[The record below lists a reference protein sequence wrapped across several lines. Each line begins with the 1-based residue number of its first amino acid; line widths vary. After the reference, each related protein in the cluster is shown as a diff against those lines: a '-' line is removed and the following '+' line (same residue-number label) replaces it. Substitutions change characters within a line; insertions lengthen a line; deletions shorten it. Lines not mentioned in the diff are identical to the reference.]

1 MMHGYKPVEIEI
13 QLKGARRRLRV
24 QVDEEHLK
32 NPVEVNNL
40 LYKLFTRLRDDMNK
54 EGIF

>member
-1 MMHGYKPVEIEI
+1 MMRGYKPVEIEI